1 VPARYVLENWNQRRL
16 LPEKLRCAE
25 LPSLGSKLTSFVAK
39 LLTRDEPWRIA
50 ANIAKLPELLRT
62 RVTLSVGD
70 DRVTDGL
77 LRRLP
82 PN

>member
-1 VPARYVLENWNQRRL
+1 MPGGHRLALAKCPLLTQPDIDRYVRPFNKHGVIEN
-16 LPEKLRCAE
+16 
-25 LPSLGSKLTSFVAK
+25 SM
-39 LLTRDEPWRIA
+39 RDVLYAGP
-50 ANIAKLPELLRT
+50 NT

-77 LRRLP
+77 LRRLL

>member
-1 VPARYVLENWNQRRL
+1 MPGGHRLALAKCPLLTQTDIDRYVRPFNKHGVIEN
-16 LPEKLRCAE
+16 
-25 LPSLGSKLTSFVAK
+25 SM
-39 LLTRDEPWRIA
+39 RDVLYAGP
-50 ANIAKLPELLRT
+50 NT

-77 LRRLP
+77 LRRLL

>member
-1 VPARYVLENWNQRRL
+1 MPGGHRLALAKCPLLTQTDIDRYVRPFNKHGVIEN
-16 LPEKLRCAE
+16 
-25 LPSLGSKLTSFVAK
+25 SM
-39 LLTRDEPWRIA
+39 RDVLYAGP
-50 ANIAKLPELLRT
+50 KT

-77 LRRLP
+77 LRRLL

>member
-1 VPARYVLENWNQRRL
+1 MQR
-16 LPEKLRCAE
+16 A
-25 LPSLGSKLTSFVAK
+25 
-39 LLTRDEPWRIA
+39 A

-77 LRRLP
+77 LRRLIA
-82 PN
+82 N